1 MTSKANKQERTSDLI
16 DTVHHEHA
24 HLRRLFDDLAS
35 KFANIAAGEIEEN
48 NQRQVVAAA
57 SEDLEVALEDML
69 EHFNQEEE
77 VFFVEIEERFPD
89 LKPRIRALVEAHE
102 EMSQRM
108 RWLQEQLG
116 KSQQELARNLEVVV
130 DVLSSMAG
138 LVEEHTEEESA
149 LFDDVLEKI
158 PAGERKGL
166 LKRMRQI

>member
-1 MTSKANKQERTSDLI
+1 MASETTAKEQTSDLI

-35 KFANIAAGEIEEN
+35 SFAAISAGEVGES
-48 NQRQVVAAA
+48 NQRQVVASA

-77 VFFVEIEERFPD
+77 VFFIEIEKRFPE
-89 LKPRIRALVEAHE
+89 LKPRIDGLVEAHE

-116 KSQQELARNLEVVV
+116 KSPEELARDLEVVV
-130 DVLSSMAG
+130 DVLRSMAQ
-138 LVEEHTEEESA
+138 LVEQHTQEEST

-158 PAGERKGL
+158 PASERKGML
-166 LKRMRQI
+166 EKMRQI